1 MTIQKNRPSRNN
13 HRGFTLIELLT
24 VIAII
29 GILAAIL
36 IPVVGRVR
44 ESARGASCRSNLRQL
59 HLAAR
64 LYLEDN
70 DQRFPHF
77 NQWYQATGNVLNN
90 EPAGGF
96 REYIVEGL
104 VNPQSGDD
112 NDTIATCPT
121 LRSQGAVW
129 SGINHTYA
137 MSNYASTGS
146 PRSLNTAGAISE
158 ASQMAHFMHARQQV
172 ETQPGRDFFYTPF
185 VHGSG
190 GVGNIMNTAFPHND
204 TNNVV
209 FFDGHVELLTRAEA
223 QLRSNDL
230 DTENQGFWRGR

>member
-1 MTIQKNRPSRNN
+1 MTIRNQPTSRNH

-36 IPVVGRVR
+36 IPVVGKVR
-44 ESARGASCRSNLRQL
+44 ESARAASCRSNLRQL

-70 DQRFPHF
+70 AQRFPHF

-96 REYIVEGL
+96 REYILEGIG
-104 VNPQSGDD
+104 NPRMGDD

-146 PRSLNTAGAISE
+146 PLSLNTAGAISE

-185 VHGSG
+185 VHGTG
-190 GVGNIMNTAFPHND
+190 GVGNILNTAFPHNEA
-204 TNNVV
+204 NNVV
-209 FFDGHVELLTRAEA
+209 FFDGHVDTLSRAEA
-223 QLRSNDL
+223 ELRSNHGSPD
-230 DTENQGFWRGR
+230 NQGFWRGR

>member
-1 MTIQKNRPSRNN
+1 MTIKKNLSYRNN
-13 HRGFTLIELLT
+13 RTGFTLIELLT

-44 ESARGASCRSNLRQL
+44 ESARGANCRSNLRQL

-70 DQRFPHF
+70 AQRFPHF

-104 VNPQSGDD
+104 VNPQPGHDI
-112 NDTIATCPT
+112 DTIATCPT

-146 PRSLNTAGAISE
+146 PLSLNTADAITE
-158 ASQMAHFMHARQQV
+158 PSQMAHFMHARQQ
-172 ETQPGRDFFYTPF
+172 EEPSPRDFFYTPF

-190 GVGNIMNTAFPHND
+190 GVGNVTNTAFPHND

-209 FFDGHVELLTRAEA
+209 FFDGHVDTLSRAEA
-223 QLRSNDL
+223 ELRGNDAAV
-230 DTENQGFWRGR
+230 ENQAFWRGR

>member
-1 MTIQKNRPSRNN
+1 MTIQSDPTSRKN

-36 IPVVGRVR
+36 IPVVGKVR
-44 ESARGASCRSNLRQL
+44 ESARGAGCRSNLRQL

-70 DQRFPHF
+70 SQRFPHF
-77 NQWYQATGNVLNN
+77 NQWYQASGNVLNN

-104 VNPQSGDD
+104 ANPQHGDD

-121 LRSQGAVW
+121 LRNAGSVW

-146 PRSLNTAGAISE
+146 PRSLNTAEAITE
-158 ASQMAHFMHARQQV
+158 ATQMAHFMEARQQQ
-172 ETQPGRDFFYTPF
+172 EAEPRGFFYTPF

-190 GVGNIMNTAFPHND
+190 GVGNVMNTTFPHSD
-204 TNNVV
+204 ANNVV
-209 FFDGHVELLTRAEA
+209 FFDGHVETLTRAEA
-223 QLRSNDL
+223 QLRSNDAAV
-230 DTENQGFWRGR
+230 ENQGFWRGR